1 MAAAR
6 REQGDLH
13 DGLRLVALGLN
24 VDPNHPGLLSLRAEI
39 QDLARA
45 QSNQKRQLEKLLAQ
59 LQRLLE
65 EQAIAQTSGEEAY
78 GIIQSIFR
86 VDPDNSRAKRARR
99 QLVVRYESLA
109 RARRRAGALQQSLAF
124 VEEALKIEPEN
135 LKLVAVRKN
144 VNADIKATQ
153 PAGAGTQSPVGVP
166 SARQPEPASEPEE
179 AREQPSLRIFGT
191 F

>member
-1 MAAAR
+1 LAAAR

-65 EQAIAQTSGEEAY
+65 EQAIAQTSGEKAY

-86 VDPDNSRAKRARR
+86 VDPGNLRAMRALR
-99 QLVVRYESLA
+99 QLVARYESLA
-109 RARRRAGALQQSLAF
+109 RASQRAGALQQSLAY
-124 VEEALKIEPEN
+124 VGEALELKPKDS
-135 LKLVAVRKN
+135 KLVALRQKLS
-144 VNADIKATQ
+144 ADIKKASQQAEVETQ
-153 PAGAGTQSPVGVP
+153 TPVGI
-166 SARQPEPASEPEE
+166 Q
-179 AREQPSLRIFGT
+179 
-191 F
+191 